1 MLRTNLSTRPFYNM
15 RAVQVTLGAFGV
27 IVIAMTLFNAF
38 ELIRQGTRQRAL
50 GAREVEAQ
58 AEAARLRNEAARIR
72 AQINP
77 KELEMVA
84 ASAREANSI
93 IDLRAF
99 SWTQLLSQFETTMP
113 EGVRITQ
120 ITPRVDKEGR
130 VIIGIAVE
138 ARRGADL
145 EAFLDALEMTGSFHD
160 VLTTEEQTNKD
171 GLIDAIVEGAY
182 AQAPREGVGAPQV
195 PAGRTGSGQQPA
207 GRPPIGARASRQ
219 TGAIGG

>member
-15 RAVQVTLGAFGV
+15 RAVQVTLAGLA
-27 IVIAMTLFNAF
+27 ILVIAMTLFNAF
-38 ELIRQGTRQRAL
+38 ELIRQGTRQREF

-58 AEAARLRNEAARIR
+58 AEAARLRSDAARIR

-77 KELEMVA
+77 KELEVVA

-99 SWTQLLSQFETTMP
+99 SWTQLLSQFETTLP
-113 EGVRITQ
+113 EGVRVKAIS
-120 ITPRVDKEGR
+120 PRIEKDGSV
-130 VIIGIAVE
+130 VIGVGVE

-145 EAFLDALEMTGSFHD
+145 EMFLDALEMSGSFRN
-160 VLTTEEQTNKD
+160 VLTTEEQTNRA

-182 AQAPREGVGAPQV
+182 VQPARPAAAQATSPAARQNGA
-195 PAGRTGSGQQPA
+195 AGD
-207 GRPPIGARASRQ
+207 
-219 TGAIGG
+219 

>member
-15 RAVQVTLGAFGV
+15 RAVQVTLAGLA
-27 IVIAMTLFNAF
+27 ILVIAMTLFNAF
-38 ELIRQGTRQRAL
+38 ELIRQGTRQRDF

-58 AEAARLRNEAARIR
+58 AEAARLRNDAARIR

-77 KELEMVA
+77 KELEVVA

-99 SWTQLLSQFETTMP
+99 SWSELLSQFETTLP
-113 EGVRITQ
+113 EGVRIKA
-120 ITPRVDKEGR
+120 ISPRIEKDGSV
-130 VIIGIAVE
+130 VIGVGVE

-145 EAFLDALEMTGSFHD
+145 EMFLDALEMTGSFKN
-160 VLTTEEQTNKD
+160 VLTTEEQTNRE

-182 AQAPREGVGAPQV
+182 L
-195 PAGRTGSGQQPA
+195 QPA
-207 GRPPIGARASRQ
+207 RPAAAQTTAPGARQ
-219 TGAIGG
+219 TGAAGD

>member
-27 IVIAMTLFNAF
+27 LVIAITLFNAF

-58 AEAARLRNEAARIR
+58 AEAARLRSEAARIR

-84 ASAREANSI
+84 ASAREANGI

-120 ITPRVDKEGR
+120 IQPRVEKDGR
-130 VIIGIAVE
+130 VIIGIGVE

-160 VLTTEEQTNKD
+160 VLTTEEQTDKD

-182 AQAPREGVGAPQV
+182 AQASREGTVAT
-195 PAGRTGSGQQPA
+195 PAGKTGASQPPAARA
-207 GRPPIGARASRQ
+207 GRIASLASDR
-219 TGAIGG
+219 GGR

>member
-27 IVIAMTLFNAF
+27 LVLALTLFNAF
-38 ELIRQGTRQRAL
+38 ELIRQGTRQRSL

-58 AEAARLRNEAARIR
+58 AEAARLRNDAARIR

-84 ASAREANSI
+84 ASAREANGI

-99 SWTQLLSQFETTMP
+99 SWTQLLSQFETTLP
-113 EGVRITQ
+113 EGVRITAIQ
-120 ITPRVDKEGR
+120 PRVDRDGR
-130 VIIGIAVE
+130 VIIGIGVQ

-145 EAFLDALEMTGSFHD
+145 EMFLDALEMTGSFHN
-160 VLTTEEQTNKD
+160 VLTTEEQTNRE
-171 GLIDAIVEGAY
+171 GLIDAIVEGVY
-182 AQAPREGVGAPQV
+182 AQAPREETSTGGAKGTRGA
-195 PAGRTGSGQQPA
+195 AGD
-207 GRPPIGARASRQ
+207 
-219 TGAIGG
+219 

>member
-15 RAVQVTLGAFGV
+15 RAVQVTLGAFGA
-27 IVIAMTLFNAF
+27 IVIAMTLFNAV

-84 ASAREANSI
+84 ASAREANAI

-120 ITPRVDKEGR
+120 VTPRLDKDGR

-160 VLTTEEQTNKD
+160 VLTTEEQTNKN

-182 AQAPREGVGAPQV
+182 AQASRDGAAQAP
-195 PAGRTGSGQQPA
+195 PGRIGSGPQPP
-207 GRPPIGARASRQ
+207 GPPVGPRASRQ

>member
-15 RAVQVTLGAFGV
+15 RAVQMTLGALGLV
-27 IVIAMTLFNAF
+27 VVLMTLFNAF
-38 ELIRQGTRQRAL
+38 ELIRQGARQSSL

-58 AEAARLRNEAARIR
+58 AEATRLKGEAARIR

-99 SWTQLLSQFETTMP
+99 SWTQLLSQFETTLP
-113 EGVRITQ
+113 EGVRITTIQ
-120 ITPRVDKEGR
+120 PRIDKEGHI
-130 VIIGIAVE
+130 VIGIGVE

-145 EAFLDALEMTGSFHD
+145 EMFLDALEMTGTFHN
-160 VLTTEEQTNKD
+160 VLTTEEQTSKD
-171 GLIDAIVEGAY
+171 GLIDAVVEGAY
-182 AQAPREGVGAPQV
+182 AQNPTPANASGGAKSARQGGA
-195 PAGRTGSGQQPA
+195 AGD
-207 GRPPIGARASRQ
+207 
-219 TGAIGG
+219 

>member
-15 RAVQVTLGAFGV
+15 RAVQMTLGGLA
-27 IVIAMTLFNAF
+27 ILVIAMTLFNAF
-38 ELIRQGTRQRAL
+38 ELIRQGTRQREF

-58 AEAARLRNEAARIR
+58 AEAARLRSDAARIR

-77 KELEMVA
+77 KELDVVA

-99 SWTQLLSQFETTMP
+99 SWTQLLSQFETTLP
-113 EGVRITQ
+113 EGVRVKAIS
-120 ITPRVDKEGR
+120 PRIEKDGSV
-130 VIIGIAVE
+130 VIGVGVE

-145 EAFLDALEMTGSFHD
+145 EMFLDALEMTGVFRN
-160 VLTTEEQTNKD
+160 VLATEEQTNRE

-182 AQAPREGVGAPQV
+182 VQPVRPAAAQATSPAARQNGA
-195 PAGRTGSGQQPA
+195 AGD
-207 GRPPIGARASRQ
+207 
-219 TGAIGG
+219 

>member
-27 IVIAMTLFNAF
+27 LVIALTLLNAF
-38 ELIRQGTRQRAL
+38 ELIRYGTRQRAL

-58 AEAARLRNEAARIR
+58 AEATRLRNEAARIR

-84 ASAREANSI
+84 ASAREANAI

-99 SWTQLLSQFETTMP
+99 SWTQLLSQFETTLP
-113 EGVRITQ
+113 EGVRITAIQ
-120 ITPRVDKEGR
+120 PRIEKDGR
-130 VIIGIAVE
+130 TVIDVAVE

-145 EAFLDALEMTGSFHD
+145 EMFLDALEMTGSFHD

-171 GLIDAIVEGAY
+171 GLIVAIVEGAY
-182 AQAPREGVGAPQV
+182 AQPAREGAAKEGAAKGAAQLARPSGA
-195 PAGRTGSGQQPA
+195 AGD
-207 GRPPIGARASRQ
+207 
-219 TGAIGG
+219 